1 MKEIYEFLQQLDANN
16 NKEWFDQNRDTFKK
30 AQQKF
35 LHLTE
40 LLINEIRSFDKEIS
54 YLEPKS
60 CVFRI
65 YRDVRFSHDKTPYK
79 NNFGTFMAKN
89 GKNGG
94 YPGYYFHI
102 QPGECFV
109 SGGIYMPQPE
119 FLKAIR
125 NEIYYH
131 ADEFLEII
139 ETPEFKTTFAFFDED
154 KMKTNPKDFP
164 KDFKHI
170 ELLRYRSIAP
180 FVSVSEEQLLSS
192 DLIDFIVEKY
202 KMIHPLNQ
210 FLYEA
215 IGKIEKH

>member
-1 MKEIYEFLQQLDANN
+1 MKEIYEFLQQLSTNN
-16 NKEWFDQNRDTFKK
+16 NKEWFDKNRELFKSS
-30 AQQKF
+30 QQKL

-40 LLINEIRSFDKEIS
+40 ILINEIRSFDKEIN
-54 YLEPKS
+54 YLDPKN
-60 CVFRI
+60 CIYRI
-65 YRDVRFSHDKTPYK
+65 YRDVRFSNDKTPYK
-79 NNFGTFMAKN
+79 TNFGTFIAKK

-102 QPGECFV
+102 QPDECFV

-131 ADEFLEII
+131 AEDFIEII
-139 ETPEFKTTFAFFDED
+139 EAPEFKNTFSFFDED

-164 KDFKHI
+164 KDFEHI

-180 FVSVSEEQLLSS
+180 SVKISKEQLFSS
-192 DLIDFIVEKY
+192 DLIDFIMDKY
-202 KMIHPLNQ
+202 RLIYPLNA

-215 IGKIEKH
+215 IAKIEK